1 MNKKQ
6 QFDKLLSGE
15 LQSSVLFKP
24 ILMHFAARFNKT
36 TYGKLASDY
45 KVLVESNIRCMEYFD
60 LDTVSLISDPYRETA
75 AFGADIEFIP
85 EGVPKCLTK
94 VIQNEDDARALPIP
108 DVYKSERTRDRI
120 SGAAYYQKLLKG
132 TVPVGGWIEG
142 PLAEACDLAGVSEML
157 MNLMCDPDYSNL
169 IMDKCMV
176 VAREFAKA
184 QINEGCD
191 YIGIG
196 DAICSQIDAA
206 TYDFYVKD
214 RHKELVEHIH
224 SHGAKAKLHICG
236 NIEHL
241 LPSISSLNFDIIDL
255 DWQVDL
261 IKAREILGNT
271 IVIKGNINPVLI
283 QESTPQLIE
292 EMANELV
299 KQMQGQ
305 KFILSGGCEIGV
317 NTPIQNLMK
326 LAEISTKNKPN
337 KTF

>member
-6 QFDKLLSGE
+6 QFENLLSGE
-15 LQSSVLFKP
+15 LHSTVLFKP

-60 LDTVSLISDPYRETA
+60 LDTVSLISDPYRETS
-75 AFGADIEFIP
+75 AFGAGIEFVP
-85 EGVPKCLTK
+85 EGVPKCLSK
-94 VIQNEDDARALPIP
+94 VIQNEDDARNLVIP
-108 DVYKSERTRDRI
+108 DIYTCERTRDRI

-169 IMDKCMV
+169 IMDKCMI

-214 RHKELVEHIH
+214 RHKELVDHIH
-224 SHGAKAKLHICG
+224 SLGSKAKLHICG

-241 LPSISSLNFDIIDL
+241 LPSISSLNLDIIDL

-261 IKAREILGNT
+261 LEARKILGDQV
-271 IVIKGNINPVLI
+271 VIKGNIDPVVI
-283 QESTPQLIE
+283 QESTSQHLEDLANVLIQ
-292 EMANELV
+292 
-299 KQMQGQ
+299 QMQRQ

-317 NTPIQNLMK
+317 NTPIANLMK
-326 LAEISTKNKPN
+326 LAEISTKT
-337 KTF
+337 KTS

>member
-15 LQSSVLFKP
+15 LQSRVLFKP

-45 KVLVESNIRCMEYFD
+45 KVLVESNIRCLEYFD
-60 LDTVSLISDPYRETA
+60 LDAVSLISDPYRETS
-75 AFGADIEFIP
+75 AFGARIEFVP
-85 EGVPKCLTK
+85 EGVPKCLSK
-94 VIQNEDDARALPIP
+94 VIQNENDARNLLIP
-108 DVYKSERTRDRI
+108 DIYNCERTRDRI
-120 SGAAYYQKLLKG
+120 SGASYYQKLLKG
-132 TVPVGGWIEG
+132 TIPVGGWIEG

-169 IMDKCMV
+169 ILDKCMI

-214 RHKELVEHIH
+214 RHKELVDHIH
-224 SHGAKAKLHICG
+224 SLGSKAKLHICG

-241 LPSISSLNFDIIDL
+241 LPSISSLNVDIIDL

-261 IKAREILGNT
+261 LEARKILGDNV
-271 IVIKGNINPVLI
+271 VIKGNINPVFI
-283 QESTPQLIE
+283 QEATSPHLE
-292 EMANELV
+292 SLANELV
-299 KQMQGQ
+299 RQMQGQ

-317 NTPIQNLMK
+317 YTPEANLMK
-326 LAEISTKNKPN
+326 LAEISTKT
-337 KTF
+337 KTN

>member
-6 QFDKLLSGE
+6 QFEKLLSGE
-15 LQSSVLFKP
+15 LHSTVLFKP

-45 KVLVESNIRCMEYFD
+45 KVLVESNTRCMEYFD
-60 LDTVSLISDPYRETA
+60 LDTVSLISDPYRETS
-75 AFGADIEFIP
+75 AFGARIEFIP
-85 EGVPKCLTK
+85 EGVPKCLNK
-94 VIQNEDDARALPIP
+94 VIQNEEDAKNLVIP
-108 DVYKSERTRDRI
+108 DIYNCERTRDRI

-169 IMDKCMV
+169 IMDKCMI

-196 DAICSQIDAA
+196 DAICSQIDAS

-214 RHKELVEHIH
+214 RHKELVDHIH
-224 SHGAKAKLHICG
+224 SLGAKAKLHICG

-241 LPSISSLNFDIIDL
+241 LPAISSLNVDIIDL

-261 IKAREILGNT
+261 HEARKILGDNV
-271 IVIKGNINPVLI
+271 VIKGNINPVII
-283 QESTPQLIE
+283 QEATSQHLE
-292 EMANELV
+292 SLAKELV
-299 KQMQGQ
+299 QQMQGQ

-317 NTPIQNLMK
+317 NTPITNLMK
-326 LAEISTKNKPN
+326 LAEISTKTKPIN
-337 KTF
+337 L

>member
-6 QFDKLLSGE
+6 QFDNLVSGE
-15 LQSSVLFKP
+15 LQSGVLFKP

-94 VIQNEDDARALPIP
+94 VIRNEDDARALPIP
-108 DVYKSERTRDRI
+108 DVYKNERTRDRI

-169 IMDKCMV
+169 IMDKCML

-196 DAICSQIDAA
+196 DAICSQIDAS

-224 SHGAKAKLHICG
+224 SLGAKAKLHICG

-261 IKAREILGNT
+261 IKARKVLGDT
-271 IVIKGNINPVLI
+271 IVIKGNLNPVLI

-317 NTPIQNLMK
+317 NTPIPNLMK
-326 LAEISTKNKPN
+326 LAEISTKTKTN